1 MRSIFMDPGSS
12 TLPLEVRNA
21 VGDRRPVGPR
31 AFFPSLAASS
41 QTCGHGR
48 SPINRRVIAATTA
61 ERNPGPFGPL
71 PPHPFP
77 CRDDHSLDSLDE
89 AVRGRTL

>member
-1 MRSIFMDPGSS
+1 MRSTFVDPGSS

-21 VGDRRPVGPR
+21 VGDRRPAGPR
-31 AFFPSLAASS
+31 AFSPSLVASCA
-41 QTCGHGR
+41 TCGHGR
-48 SPINRRVIAATTA
+48 SRINRRVIAATTA
-61 ERNPGPFGPL
+61 ERDRGLFGPL

-77 CRDDHSLDSLDE
+77 CREVHSLAE